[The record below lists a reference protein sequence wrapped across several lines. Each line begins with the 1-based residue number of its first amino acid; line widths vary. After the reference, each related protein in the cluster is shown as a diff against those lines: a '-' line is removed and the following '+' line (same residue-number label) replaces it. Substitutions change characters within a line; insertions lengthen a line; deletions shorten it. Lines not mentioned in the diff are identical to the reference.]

1 MSYSLVQIF
10 AFVLLGSNLFG
21 QQSASPVPSPAFD
34 VATIRLSDPSAQGK
48 YGGMRGRQF
57 YATNVSLSYMIS
69 FAYELHPGQIT
80 GRPGWLDTERFDVVA
95 TPNVVSPSIEQL
107 RTMVQKLLANRFRL
121 TFHNARK
128 ELVVYAVTGGSRPHK
143 LSSSVGRPE
152 DLPRIRFNYGTINAT
167 NATIKDL
174 ARTLQSNVLD
184 RPVVDNTAIEGR
196 FDFTLTWSPDEFQYG
211 GRGANNPVGTGP
223 TIFTAFPEQL
233 GLQLKSTKAQIDV
246 MIVDR
251 VEKPTEN

>member
-1 MSYSLVQIF
+1 
-10 AFVLLGSNLFG
+10 
-21 QQSASPVPSPAFD
+21 
-34 VATIRLSDPSAQGK
+34 
-48 YGGMRGRQF
+48 MRGRQF
-57 YATNVSLSYMIS
+57 YATNVSLSYIIS

-80 GRPGWLDTERFDVVA
+80 GGPGWLDTERFDVVA
-95 TPNVVSPSIEQL
+95 TPNVVSPTIEQL
-107 RTMVQKLLANRFRL
+107 RTMLQKLLADRFRL
-121 TFHNARK
+121 TFHDARK
-128 ELVVYAVTGGSRPHK
+128 ELGIYAVTGGSRPHK

-152 DLPRIRFNYGTINAT
+152 DLPRISFNYGSISAT

-184 RPVVDNTAIEGR
+184 RPVVDNTGIAGR
-196 FDFTLTWSPDEFQYG
+196 FDFTLTWSPDEFQYD
-211 GRGANNPVGTGP
+211 GRGANNPAGTGP
-223 TIFTAFPEQL
+223 TIFTAFQEQL

>member
-1 MSYSLVQIF
+1 MSYSFVRIF

-21 QQSASPVPSPAFD
+21 QPSSSPDPSPAFE
-34 VATIRLSDPSAQGK
+34 VTTIRLSDPSAQGK

-80 GRPGWLDTERFDVVA
+80 GGPGWLDGERFDVVA
-95 TPNVVSPSIEQL
+95 TPNVVSPTIEQL
-107 RTMVQKLLANRFRL
+107 RTMMQKLLADRFRL
-121 TFHNARK
+121 TFHKGRK
-128 ELVVYAVTGGSRPHK
+128 ELGIYAVSVGGRPHK
-143 LSSSVGRPE
+143 LSRSVGRPE
-152 DLPRIRFNYGTINAT
+152 DLPRISFNYGTISTT
-167 NATIKDL
+167 NASIKDL

-184 RPVVDNTAIEGR
+184 RPVVDNTGIVGR

-211 GRGANNPVGTGP
+211 GRGANNSSGTGP
-223 TIFTAFPEQL
+223 TIFTAFQEQL
-233 GLQLKSTKAQIDV
+233 GLQLKSTKGQIDV